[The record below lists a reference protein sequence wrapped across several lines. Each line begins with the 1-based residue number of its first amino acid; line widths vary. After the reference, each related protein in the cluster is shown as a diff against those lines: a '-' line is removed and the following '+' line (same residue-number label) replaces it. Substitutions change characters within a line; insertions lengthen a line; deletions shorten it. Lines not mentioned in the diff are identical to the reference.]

1 MIHLDADAIARAHVP
16 PELIAALAQAFAGPT
31 VTPARAHHSLGPEA
45 EDGVLLLMPAWRLG
59 EAIGVKIATVL
70 PRNAQIGRPTVDGLY
85 VLLGPDGAPRALLDA
100 KPLTLART
108 AAVSA
113 LAASWLARPDAR
125 TLLMV
130 GTGALAPHLVR
141 AHAAARGYER
151 VLVWGR
157 SGDKAEALAARLA
170 AEGLPAGPAGDLA
183 AAVGEADVV
192 SCATLSREPLV
203 RGAWLKPGAHLDLVG
218 GYTPAMREADDEAV
232 CRAAVFVDTAT
243 ALVEAGDMAGPIASG
258 LLDAGAVVELATLAR
273 AGGRARAAG
282 EITLFKAVGTALADL
297 AAAEHF
303 MSRQPA

>member
-31 VTPARAHHSLGPEA
+31 VTPARAHHSLGPDA
-45 EDGVLLLMPAWRLG
+45 GDGVLLLMPAWRLG

-70 PRNAQIGRPTVDGLY
+70 PRNAEIGRPTVDGLY
-85 VLLGPDGAPRALLDA
+85 VLLGPDGAPRALFDA

-141 AHAAARGYER
+141 AHAAVRGYER

-157 SGDKAEALAARLA
+157 SGDKAQALAARLA
-170 AEGLPAGPAGDLA
+170 EEGLPAVVAGDLA

-203 RGAWLKPGAHLDLVG
+203 RGAWLRPGAHLDLVG

-232 CRAAVFVDTAT
+232 RRAAVFVDTAT
-243 ALVEAGDMAGPIASG
+243 ALVEAGDLMQPIASG
-258 LLDAGAVVELATLAR
+258 LLEAARVVELAALAR
-273 AGGRARAAG
+273 AGGRKREPG